1 VSEAP
6 PLKPG
11 LTRAEWVVT
20 LLIASVQFVNILD
33 FVIVMPLGP
42 KFAAALDISEA
53 SLGYVNGSYTAAAA
67 VTGLLGSL
75 FLDRFDRRQALG
87 VALFGLV
94 LGTLSGAFATDLPS
108 LLATRVI
115 AGAFGG
121 PATSIS
127 FSIIADTIPSRLRG
141 RAMGTVMG
149 AFSVAAVF
157 GVPAGLFLA
166 DVFSWRAPFIA
177 VASLGLVVG
186 LSAVFALPPMR
197 GHLAAQQLPKASFAE
212 LLNRPTVLQSYTMT
226 AVVMMAGFLLIP
238 NIASYLS
245 LNFGFP
251 QANLKWAYGCG
262 GIASLVATQVGG
274 RLVDRFGSFKVGTV
288 GTFAAIVVV
297 FVTYYLPWTEAPSWA
312 VYASFICFMLSL
324 GFRNVAYNT
333 LASKVPAPDVRARF
347 QSLQSSVQHLGS
359 ALAAYA
365 SAQILSTQPH
375 HWDDP
380 ARVPRV
386 LVGMDRVALLSIGLS
401 LAIPVLI
408 FNVERRVKLQ
418 AALKPPA

>member
-53 SLGYVNGSYTAAAA
+53 SLGYVNGSYTSAAA

-75 FLDRFDRRQALG
+75 FLDRFDRRKALG

-94 LGTLSGAFATDLPS
+94 LGTLSGALATGLPS

-127 FSIIADTIPSRLRG
+127 FSIIADTIPARLRG

-149 AFSVAAVF
+149 AFSVASVF
-157 GVPAGLFLA
+157 GVPAGLWLA
-166 DVFSWRAPFIA
+166 EVFSWRAPFLA
-177 VASLGLVVG
+177 VGSLGLVVG

-197 GHLAAQQLPKASFAE
+197 GHLQQQHAKVSFSE
-212 LLNRPTVLQSYTMT
+212 LLTRPTVLQSYTMT

-238 NIASYLS
+238 NIAAYLS

-262 GIASLVATQVGG
+262 GIASLFATQLGG
-274 RLVDRFGSFKVGTV
+274 RLVDRFGSFRVGTV
-288 GTFAAIVVV
+288 GTFAAIAVV
-297 FVTYYLPWTEAPSWA
+297 FVTYYLPWTEAPNWA

-359 ALAAYA
+359 ALAAYG
-365 SAQILSTQPH
+365 SAQLLSTRPH
-375 HWDDP
+375 PWADP
-380 ARVPRV
+380 TRVPRE
-386 LVGMDRVALLSIGLS
+386 LVGMDRVALLSIALS
-401 LAIPVLI
+401 LTIPVLL
-408 FNVERRVKLQ
+408 FNVERRVRRQ
-418 AALKPPA
+418 AAALKPPA